1 MNQVASES
9 PYALLFP
16 GQGSQKVGMG
26 KLLYESSPAARAVFD
41 EADEVLGER
50 LSALCFEG
58 DAAELSLTAN
68 TQPAILTCSI
78 AALRVFE
85 ERLQPKLGAP
95 AVCVGHSLGEFSA
108 LVAAGA
114 LRFADALRLVR
125 IRGQAMQ
132 EAVPA
137 GVGAMAAI
145 LGCPADALE
154 DMCNSI
160 SAEAE
165 GEGEESVS
173 PANENGGG
181 QIVVA
186 GHAGAVARLVAA
198 VKRYGEEHG
207 AKVRAIPL
215 QVSAP
220 FHCGLMSPAADRLRA
235 ALDDVSIAP
244 LKVPVIANVDAEPY
258 PGVEAVKDRLVRQ
271 VTSRVR
277 WEATVQRLVQRQGL
291 ARGFEIGHGRVL
303 AGLCRRID
311 RAFKVTGLGAPA
323 DFDRL
328 AA

>member
-1 MNQVASES
+1 MTTTTSQ

-26 KLLYESSPAARAVFD
+26 KALFDASPAARAVFE
-41 EADEVLGER
+41 EADDVLGER
-50 LSALCFEG
+50 LSALCFDGDEG
-58 DAAELSLTAN
+58 ELALTAN
-68 TQPAILTCSI
+68 TQPAILTCSV
-78 AALRVFE
+78 AALRVFR
-85 ERLQPKLGAP
+85 ERLEPQLGAP
-95 AVCVGHSLGEFSA
+95 AVCAGHSLGEFSA

-145 LGCPADALE
+145 IGMPADELEAL
-154 DMCNSI
+154 CVRI
-160 SAEAE
+160 SSE
-165 GEGEESVS
+165 GDGEVS

-186 GHAGAVARLVAA
+186 GHAGAVERLVAEIEA
-198 VKRYGEEHG
+198 TER
-207 AKVRAIPL
+207 VRAIPL

-220 FHCGLMSPAADRLRA
+220 FHCGLMAPAAERLAA
-235 ALDDVSIAP
+235 ALEDIAIGR
-244 LKVPVIANVDAEPY
+244 LAIPVIANVDAAPY
-258 PGVEAVKDRLVRQ
+258 PDAAQVKDRLVRQ

-277 WEATVQRLVQRQGL
+277 WEASVQRLAHDGVS
-291 ARGFEIGHGRVL
+291 RGFELGHGRVL

-311 RAFKVTGLGAPA
+311 RALKITGLGAPA
-323 DFDRL
+323 DFDRV

>member
-1 MNQVASES
+1 MNQVAPEPSS

-26 KLLYESSPAARAVFD
+26 KLLYERSPAARAVFD

-50 LSALCFEG
+50 LSTLCFEG
-58 DAAELSLTAN
+58 DPDVLSLTAN

-85 ERLQPKLGAP
+85 ARVQPRLGAP
-95 AVCVGHSLGEFSA
+95 TACAGHSLGEFSA

-114 LRFADALRLVR
+114 LRFADAVRLVR

-154 DMCNSI
+154 AMCSEI
-160 SAEAE
+160 TAA
-165 GEGEESVS
+165 GEGEAVS

-198 VKRYGEEHG
+198 VKEFGEANS

-220 FHCGLMSPAADRLRA
+220 FHCGLMSPAAERLRA
-235 ALDDVSIAP
+235 ALDEVVIGP

-258 PGVEAVKDRLVRQ
+258 PDAAAVKDRLVRQ

-277 WEATVQRLVQRQGL
+277 WEASVQRLVQHDGVT
-291 ARGFEIGHGRVL
+291 RGFEIGHGRVL